1 MIVARFAG
9 NTPCP
14 HRPRE
19 RQLLLKRASYGRLSS
34 RGCSRWGKTL
44 QPAAREASPIVRDP
58 CSLPIVRQRKS
69 IHQNGA
75 KTLD

>member
-1 MIVARFAG
+1 MIVARLAG
-9 NTPCP
+9 TTPCP

-19 RQLLLKRASYGRLSS
+19 GQLLLRRASYGRLSS

-44 QPAAREASPIVRDP
+44 QPAAREASPIVRDT
-58 CSLPIVRQRKS
+58 CSLPIVRQKKS